1 MTSSLTTASG
11 QGDGPGRAGGPEH
24 VVVVGA
30 GAAGHAAAERLR
42 EAGFAGRLTIVGDE
56 PHRPYNRTP
65 LSKQLLTGT
74 YAPADLALPAWTD
87 LDATWRL
94 GVSAAALDT
103 TARTLTL
110 TGGEQLRYDGLVLAV
125 GVDARVLP
133 GTPLHSPHV
142 HLLRTLGDAVDVD
155 QSLGHTSGR
164 VVVVG
169 GGFIGCE
176 IASTCRARGLDV
188 TVVDVSAVLLH
199 RGLGEQLGEVVTD
212 LHRHAGVELRLG
224 VGVRG
229 WDPHGNGVRV
239 LLEDGHTLDAD
250 MAVVGVGTTARTG
263 WLDGSGLD
271 TTDGV
276 LADATCH
283 ARGADDVVVAGDVA
297 RWPNLL
303 FDDTPRR
310 VEHWINALEMGR
322 HAADSLLA
330 GRAGAQPFTP
340 VPRFWSEQHGVKI
353 QSVGLPTLP
362 GSELTV
368 VAGSE
373 RSRRLVA
380 TATGPGPDGH
390 RLFGAIALDSP
401 RALLDY
407 APLVGRTVTFTEA
420 QARSA

>member
-1 MTSSLTTASG
+1 MTSSTSSHGA
-11 QGDGPGRAGGPEH
+11 PGAAGLEH

-74 YAPADLALPAWTD
+74 CAPGDLTLPSWTE

-94 GVSAAALDT
+94 GTSAAALDT
-103 TARTLTL
+103 AARTLSLST
-110 TGGEQLRYDGLVLAV
+110 GEQLRYDGLVLAV
-125 GVDARVLP
+125 GVDARALP

-142 HLLRTLGDAVDVD
+142 HLLRTLADAVAVD
-155 QSLGHTSGR
+155 QSLGHTWRR

-188 TVVDVSAVLLH
+188 TVVDVSPTLLH
-199 RGLGEQLGEVVTD
+199 RGLGERLGAVVTD
-212 LHRHAGVELRLG
+212 LHRAAGVEVRLG
-224 VGVRG
+224 VAVHS
-229 WDPHGNGVRV
+229 WDPHGQGVRV
-239 LLEDGHTLDAD
+239 QLEDGHAVDAD
-250 MAVVGVGTTARTG
+250 MAVVGVGTAARTG
-263 WLDGSGLD
+263 WLADAGLD
-271 TTDGV
+271 VTDGI
-276 LADATCH
+276 LAGPTCH
-283 ARGADDVVVAGDVA
+283 AWGADDVVVAGDVA

-303 FDDTPRR
+303 FDSAPRR

-322 HAADSLLA
+322 HAADSLLT
-330 GRAGAQPFTP
+330 GRDAAQPFTP

-353 QSVGLPTLP
+353 QSLGLPTLP
-362 GSELTV
+362 GTQLTV
-368 VAGSE
+368 VEGDG

-380 TATGPGPDGH
+380 TATTPGPHGH
-390 RLFGAIALDSP
+390 RLTGVVTLDNP
-401 RALLDY
+401 RRLLDY
-407 APLVGRTVTFTEA
+407 APLIGRTVTST
-420 QARSA
+420 QHARSA